1 MWLGRNVN
9 WCSKGSRPQKKF
21 LKISLY
27 NPEIPLLGIY
37 LKERKS
43 LSRKDTCMPMFTAE
57 FTTKTWKQ
65 RKHPRMDEW
74 IKEMWYLF
82 AVEYFSGTKKKEILF
97 VST

>member
-1 MWLGRNVN
+1 
-9 WCSKGSRPQKKF
+9 
-21 LKISLY
+21 
-27 NPEIPLLGIY
+27 
-37 LKERKS
+37 
-43 LSRKDTCMPMFTAE
+43 MFIAAL
-57 FTTKTWKQ
+57 FITTKTWKQ